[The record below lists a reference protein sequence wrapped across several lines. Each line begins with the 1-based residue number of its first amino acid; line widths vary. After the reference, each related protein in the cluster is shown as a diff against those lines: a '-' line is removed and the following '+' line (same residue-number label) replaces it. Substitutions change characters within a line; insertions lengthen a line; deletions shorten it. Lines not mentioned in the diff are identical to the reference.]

1 MKVSYKIVEGKNW
14 TFYLYFMGLISA
26 SIAVMNFLPF
36 PLLDGGVA
44 TLMIVEKIK
53 GSPISQQAQSAI
65 AYTGLVLIIAFFL
78 YVTWNDLTGVLF
90 K

>member
-1 MKVSYKIVEGKNW
+1 
-14 TFYLYFMGLISA
+14 MGLISA

-44 TLMIVEKIK
+44 TLMIIEKAK
-53 GSPISQQAQSAI
+53 GSPISQRAQSAI